1 METLNERLQQGMVL
15 YRQRD
20 YALAGQYVRDTLTA
34 YPDAADAWCLAGTI
48 SRALGDAQAEACLR
62 HALEL
67 QPAHLDSL
75 NTLGGLLYDQRR
87 LREAESSYHQAL
99 SHFPDNVAVRQNLC
113 RLLLTEGHTE
123 PVLSLTR
130 GLATTG
136 DAPLWRQRGEALMR
150 VGQPL
155 AALDAFDTSAR
166 LAPDDSRSHHGRL
179 RALLELG
186 RFEQVHREIS
196 GHPMPDL
203 SFANLQIKALAGLD
217 RWQEAVDGALD
228 LARQQPQL
236 PDAVFIAAQ
245 MCWTQGEE
253 AAVETLIEQVLDA
266 RAGLGSEVMCAA
278 IQRGMAA
285 NDKALATLAQAEQRY
300 GPHSSIACACADVA
314 LETGDIALALN
325 AGGAAFRLDSQTTGS
340 RLAWVQALLVNGRA
354 EEALPLIEETPIA
367 RTHQHWLALWGDA
380 LRQLGDSRYRWLLDH
395 QRMARVFKLSPPNG
409 YASIEAFNRV
419 LAARLKILHK
429 LQVHPLDQS
438 LKGGTQTPVD
448 LRFIKEPVI
457 AAFRDSAQEAI
468 RQYAAELPQDD
479 SHPLF
484 RRRSATAAPSGM
496 WSVQLKPGGNHVN
509 HVHPEGWLSSAYYVE
524 VPPADASEPDAG
536 ALQLGLP
543 RYATPGATVERTI
556 PAEAGNLVLFPSY
569 MWHGTVP
576 AKTGSRLSIAFDV
589 MPQDEWQ

>member
-1 METLNERLQQGMVL
+1 MDTLNRQLQQAL
-15 YRQRD
+15 ALHQQRD
-20 YALAGQYVRDTLTA
+20 YAGAGESIRNTLTA
-34 YPDAADAWCLAGTI
+34 YPEAADAWCMAGRI
-48 SRALGDAQAEACLR
+48 ARAVGDPQAEACLR
-62 HALEL
+62 HALTL

-87 LREAESSYHQAL
+87 LREAQDCYYQAL
-99 SHFPDNVAVRQNLC
+99 ARAPEHTAVRQNLC

-123 PVLSLTR
+123 PVLTLTR
-130 GLATTG
+130 GLATRK

-150 VGQPL
+150 VGQPQ

-179 RALLELG
+179 RAMLELG

-203 SFANLQIKALAGLD
+203 SFATLLIKALAGLD

-253 AAVETLIEQVLDA
+253 AAVDALLKQVLAA
-266 RAGLGSEVMCAA
+266 RAGPGSDVMCAA

-285 NDKALATLAQAEQRY
+285 NDRALATLAQAEQRY
-300 GPHSSIACACADVA
+300 GPQASIASAVVDVA
-314 LETGDIALALN
+314 LETGDTALALN
-325 AGGAAFRLDSQTTGS
+325 AGNTAFRLDPQGTGS
-340 RLAWVQALLVNGRA
+340 RLAWVQSLLVNGRA
-354 EEALPLIEETPIA
+354 AEALPLIEDTPIS
-367 RTHQHWLALWGDA
+367 RTNQHWLALWGDA
-380 LRQLGDSRYRWLLDH
+380 LRQLGDSRYRWLLNH
-395 QRMARVFKLSPPNG
+395 QDMARVFRLSPPAG
-409 YASIEAFNRV
+409 YTSIEAFNRV
-419 LAARLKILHK
+419 LAARLRILHK

-438 LKGGTQTPVD
+438 LKGGTQTAVD
-448 LRFIKEPVI
+448 LRFVREPVI
-457 AAFRDSAQEAI
+457 AAFRDSIQEAI
-468 RQYAAELPQDD
+468 ARYTAELPQDD
-479 SHPLF
+479 SHPLY

-496 WSVQLKPGGNHVN
+496 WSVQLQPGGNHVN
-509 HVHPEGWLSSAYYVE
+509 HVHPEGWLSSAYYVD
-524 VPPADASEPDAG
+524 VPPEDADAPDAG

-576 AKTGSRLSIAFDV
+576 AETGSRLSIAFDV
-589 MPQDEWQ
+589 TPQDEWQ

>member
-1 METLNERLQQGMVL
+1 MDTLNRQLQQAL
-15 YRQRD
+15 ALHQQRD
-20 YALAGQYVRDTLTA
+20 YAGAGESIRNTLTA
-34 YPDAADAWCLAGTI
+34 YPEAADAWCMAGRI
-48 SRALGDAQAEACLR
+48 ARAVGDPQAEACLR
-62 HALEL
+62 HALTL

-87 LREAESSYHQAL
+87 LREAQDCYYQAL
-99 SHFPDNVAVRQNLC
+99 ARAPEHTAVRQNLC

-123 PVLSLTR
+123 PVLTLTR
-130 GLATTG
+130 GLATRK

-150 VGQPL
+150 VGQPQ

-179 RALLELG
+179 RAMLELG

-203 SFANLQIKALAGLD
+203 SFATLLIKALAGLD

-253 AAVETLIEQVLDA
+253 AAVDALLKQVLAA
-266 RAGLGSEVMCAA
+266 RAGPGSDVMCAA

-285 NDKALATLAQAEQRY
+285 NDRALATLAQAEQRY
-300 GPHSSIACACADVA
+300 GPQASIASAVVDVA
-314 LETGDIALALN
+314 LETGDTALALN
-325 AGGAAFRLDSQTTGS
+325 AGNTAFRLDPQGTGS
-340 RLAWVQALLVNGRA
+340 RLAWVQSLLVNGRA
-354 EEALPLIEETPIA
+354 AEALPLIEDTPIS
-367 RTHQHWLALWGDA
+367 RTNQHWLALWGDA
-380 LRQLGDSRYRWLLDH
+380 LRQLGDSRYRWLLNH
-395 QRMARVFKLSPPNG
+395 QDMARVFRLSPPAG
-409 YASIEAFNRV
+409 YTSIEAFNRV
-419 LAARLKILHK
+419 LAARLRILHK

-438 LKGGTQTPVD
+438 LKGGTQTAVD
-448 LRFIKEPVI
+448 LRFVREPVI
-457 AAFRDSAQEAI
+457 AAFRDSIQEAI
-468 RQYAAELPQDD
+468 ARYTAELPQDD
-479 SHPLF
+479 SHPLY

-496 WSVQLKPGGNHVN
+496 WSVQLQPGGNHVN
-509 HVHPEGWLSSAYYVE
+509 HVHPEGWLSSAYYVD
-524 VPPADASEPDAG
+524 VPPEDADAPDAG

-589 MPQDEWQ
+589 TPQDEWQ

>member
-1 METLNERLQQGMVL
+1 METLNRQLQQALAL
-15 YRQRD
+15 YQQRD
-20 YALAGQYVRDTLTA
+20 YANAGESIRKTLTA
-34 YPDAADAWCLAGTI
+34 YPDAADAWCMAGRI
-48 SRALGDAQAEACLR
+48 ARAVGDPQAEACLR
-62 HALEL
+62 HALTL

-75 NTLGGLLYDQRR
+75 NALGGLLYDQRR
-87 LREAESSYHQAL
+87 LREAEDCYYRALAQAPG
-99 SHFPDNVAVRQNLC
+99 HTAVRQNLC

-123 PVLSLTR
+123 PVLTLTR
-130 GLATTG
+130 GLAASQ

-150 VGQPL
+150 VGQPQ
-155 AALDAFDTSAR
+155 AALEAFDTSAR
-166 LAPDDSRSHHGRL
+166 LAPNDSRSHHGRL

-186 RFEQVHREIS
+186 RFDQVHREIS

-203 SFANLQIKALAGLD
+203 SFATLLIKALAGMD

-253 AAVETLIEQVLDA
+253 AAVEALLGQVLAA
-266 RAGLGSEVMCAA
+266 RAGPGSDVMCAA

-285 NDKALATLAQAEQRY
+285 NDRALATLAQAEKRY
-300 GPHSSIACACADVA
+300 GPQGSIAGAVVDVA
-314 LETGDIALALN
+314 LETGDTALALN
-325 AGGAAFRLDSQTTGS
+325 AGNTAFTLDPQGTGS
-340 RLAWVQALLVNGRA
+340 RLAWVQSLLVNGRA
-354 EEALPLIEETPIA
+354 AEALPLIEETPIS
-367 RTHQHWLALWGDA
+367 RTNQHWLALWGDA
-380 LRQLGDSRYRWLLDH
+380 LRQLGDARYRWLLNH
-395 QRMARVFKLSPPNG
+395 QDMARVFRLSPPAG
-409 YASIEAFNRV
+409 YTSIEAFNRV

-438 LKGGTQTPVD
+438 LKGGTQTAVD
-448 LRFIKEPVI
+448 LRFVREPVI
-457 AAFRDSAQEAI
+457 AAFRDSIQEAI
-468 RQYAAELPQDD
+468 ARYTAELPQDD
-479 SHPLF
+479 SHPLY

-524 VPPADASEPDAG
+524 VPPEDADAPDAG

-589 MPQDEWQ
+589 TPQDEWQ

>member
-1 METLNERLQQGMVL
+1 MEILNRQLQQALAL
-15 YRQRD
+15 YQQRD
-20 YALAGQYVRDTLTA
+20 YASAGESIRQTLTA
-34 YPDAADAWCLAGTI
+34 FPGAADAWCMAGRI
-48 SRALGDAQAEACLR
+48 ARAVGDPQAEACLR
-62 HALEL
+62 HALTL

-75 NTLGGLLYDQRR
+75 NALGGLLYDERR
-87 LREAESSYHQAL
+87 LREAEDCYHRALAQAPG
-99 SHFPDNVAVRQNLC
+99 HTAVRQNLC

-123 PVLSLTR
+123 PVLTLTH
-130 GLATTG
+130 GLAASQ

-150 VGQPL
+150 VGQPQ
-155 AALDAFDTSAR
+155 AALEAFDNSAR
-166 LAPDDSRSHHGRL
+166 LAPADSRSHHGRL
-179 RALLELG
+179 RAMLELG
-186 RFEQVHREIS
+186 RFDQVHREIS

-203 SFANLQIKALAGLD
+203 SFATLLIKALAGMD

-253 AAVETLIEQVLDA
+253 AAVNALLEQVLAA
-266 RAGLGSEVMCAA
+266 RAGPGSDVMCAA

-285 NDKALATLAQAEQRY
+285 NDRALATLAEAEQRY
-300 GPHSSIACACADVA
+300 GPHGSIASAVVDVA
-314 LETGDIALALN
+314 LETGDTALALN
-325 AGGAAFRLDSQTTGS
+325 AGNTAFKLDPQSTGS
-340 RLAWVQALLVNGRA
+340 RLAWVQSLLVNGRA
-354 EEALPLIEETPIA
+354 AEALRLIEETPIS
-367 RTHQHWLALWGDA
+367 RSNQHWLALWGDA
-380 LRQLGDSRYRWLLDH
+380 LRQLGDSRYGWLLNH
-395 QRMARVFKLSPPNG
+395 QDMARVFRLSPPAG
-409 YASIEAFNRV
+409 YTSIEAFNRV

-438 LKGGTQTPVD
+438 LKGGTQTAVD
-448 LRFIKEPVI
+448 LRFVREPVI
-457 AAFRDSAQEAI
+457 AAFRDSIQEAI
-468 RQYAAELPQDD
+468 ARYTAELPQDD
-479 SHPLF
+479 SHPLY
-484 RRRSATAAPSGM
+484 RRGSATAAPSGM

-524 VPPADASEPDAG
+524 VPPEDADTPEAG

-589 MPQDEWQ
+589 TPQDEWQ